1 VAQSKAKMAAHND
14 FGKAGEQ
21 LAAEWLEVNGFQIV
35 CRNWRYRRCE
45 VDIIATREQILHF
58 IEVKSRHDDLFGK
71 PEDWVNWKK
80 GRHLLSAGEAYQ
92 ERYPEWTR
100 IQYDIISILL
110 SPDGKPDLFF
120 IEDVYWW

>member
-1 VAQSKAKMAAHND
+1 MAAHNE

-21 LAAEWLEVNGFQIV
+21 MAVEWLEQQGFRLIS
-35 CRNWRYRRCE
+35 RNWKSGRYE
-45 VDIIATREQILHF
+45 LDIIASRADVLHF

-80 GRHLLSAGEAYQ
+80 GDHLLAAGAAFQYKF
-92 ERYPEWTR
+92 PEWDQV
-100 IQYDIISILL
+100 QYDILSILL
-110 SPDGKPDLFF
+110 TPDGKKDFFF

>member
-1 VAQSKAKMAAHND
+1 MAAHNE

-21 LAAEWLEVNGFQIV
+21 MAVEWLLERGFQLV
-35 CRNWRYRRCE
+35 SRNWKFARYE
-45 VDIIATREQILHF
+45 LDIIASRDGILHF

-80 GRHLLSAGEAYQ
+80 GRHMLSAGEAFQ
-92 ERYPEWTR
+92 EKNPAWIQ
-100 IQYDIISILL
+100 IQYDILAILF
-110 SPDGKPDLFF
+110 SPDGKRDFFF